1 MRGLELQDFGL
12 ITYWYQAAFK
22 DKKPTRKDKETLSK
36 GQDYLRACTD
46 ADLSYTYEELE

>member
-1 MRGLELQDFGL
+1 MRALELQDFGL

-36 GQDYLRACTD
+36 VQDYLRACTD
-46 ADLSYTYEELE
+46 ADLSYTDEELE